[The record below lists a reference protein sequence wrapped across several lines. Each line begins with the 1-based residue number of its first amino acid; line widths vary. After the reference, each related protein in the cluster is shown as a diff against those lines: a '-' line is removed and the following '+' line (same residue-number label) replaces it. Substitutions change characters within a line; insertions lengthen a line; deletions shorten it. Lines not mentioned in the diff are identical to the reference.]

1 MGDRRAQQRRSP
13 GEIYR
18 LTGAFPVDLVYLCST
33 NSETGV
39 TTAAMRRIL
48 RDSADAQTPGGT
60 TGTRR
65 KWTRL
70 SDEARVA
77 VVERYEAGET
87 STALAEAYGVAKSTI
102 LGILRAN
109 SVVVR
114 RQTMKPEQVCDAVG
128 LYDSG
133 LSLSQVA
140 KRLNVN
146 QETMRVAIIGSSD
159 IRWG

>member
-1 MGDRRAQQRRSP
+1 M
-13 GEIYR
+13 
-18 LTGAFPVDLVYLCST
+18 
-33 NSETGV
+33 
-39 TTAAMRRIL
+39 
-48 RDSADAQTPGGT
+48 
-60 TGTRR
+60 
-65 KWTRL
+65 
-70 SDEARVA
+70 A

-146 QETMRVAIIGSSD
+146 QETMRVAIIEAGVQ
-159 IRWG
+159 IRPATGA